1 MNTEYIYLALSV
13 VVFVVGLLIGIM
25 LLRKSMKEQID
36 YEQQL
41 RQYAGSA
48 PPPEPVAPPPMPPTG
63 PVGPAPGPAPMPMPT
78 PGPVQGPAPTPGP
91 APGPVGA
98 EASPAEAEVK
108 AKIASTK
115 GVVEQ
120 MKGEGMDVTSAE
132 KLLQLA
138 TSCLYS
144 GDYERALKYANKSSK
159 VSKDI
164 RERAAVE
171 QAGTPTGDAAAAAED
186 PQQKE
191 VVATISAVQS
201 KIGPLG
207 ESVEKSEV
215 ENLLRLATSFVRSKS
230 YSKALRYA
238 KQAEEKANALA
249 K

>member
-1 MNTEYIYLALSV
+1 M
-13 VVFVVGLLIGIM
+13 
-25 LLRKSMKEQID
+25 
-36 YEQQL
+36 
-41 RQYAGSA
+41 
-48 PPPEPVAPPPMPPTG
+48 
-63 PVGPAPGPAPMPMPT
+63 
-78 PGPVQGPAPTPGP
+78 PTPGP
-91 APGPVGA
+91 APGPVGV
-98 EASPAEAEVK
+98 EASPGEGEAK
-108 AKIASTK
+108 TKIESTR
-115 GVVEQ
+115 GIVEQ

-144 GDYERALKYANKSSK
+144 GDYERALKYANKAGK

-171 QAGTPTGDAAAAAED
+171 QAGHPAEPSAPAED

-238 KQAEEKANALA
+238 KQAEEKANSLA